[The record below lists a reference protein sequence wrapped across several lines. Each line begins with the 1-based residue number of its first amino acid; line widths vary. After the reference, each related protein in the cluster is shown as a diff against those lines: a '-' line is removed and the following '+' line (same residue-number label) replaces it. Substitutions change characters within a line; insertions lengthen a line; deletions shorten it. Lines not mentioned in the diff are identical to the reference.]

1 MYLTLPGEFSTL
13 NANSKLTVKPQP
25 AATPKPTATSKSCQT
40 YHGLGGIGAWNTIA
54 RPPHPGGWGIQP
66 KQRHWPSSVGSRI
79 PSKFQLEG
87 QMDKACKP
95 PVDLDLPPNHW
106 VMSFLCRTLC
116 SENILYTKETEK
128 THLNKNYFN
137 PPSSPRFESTLCQDF
152 SRENSIYC
160 IVRGSIQID
169 IKPI

>member
-95 PVDLDLPPNHW
+95 PVDLDLLPNHW

-116 SENILYTKETEK
+116 SEKILYTEFCIRKLRRLIYFHK
-128 THLNKNYFN
+128 IKIILTHPAAPGSN
-137 PPSSPRFESTLCQDF
+137 PGSTKIFLGKIPF
-152 SRENSIYC
+152 TA
-160 IVRGSIQID
+160 
-169 IKPI
+169 